1 MVPKMKERM
10 KAALVLAGLAS
21 LFSGLVIFTLLTL
34 IAIWSADAR
43 WLLTGIVGSGFF
55 LPHRL
60 YHRGYRQRGDIMAQN
75 LSFAV
80 MQQRHEVRG
89 SLDDFPT
96 PPWATRAL
104 CEHILPQASSCG
116 VKFDLAA
123 LKRKSAY
130 EPACNRGYMARPLAE
145 YFGCVYTSDI
155 ADYSDI
161 YIPDAIGWDFAAG
174 EWATDED
181 GLAYAN
187 GADYAPE
194 PDAVITNPP
203 FNLAEAFI
211 ARSLAMPGVKLAA
224 FFVRSSFLESVGR
237 YERLFRDTPPAIF
250 APFAERVP
258 LVKGRYDPA
267 ASTATSY
274 CWLVWRRAVK
284 HDGTAAEGKNPWYCG
299 GTEVIWIPPCRK
311 VLEKCG
317 DCVQQGGDL
326 FGGAA

>member
-1 MVPKMKERM
+1 
-10 KAALVLAGLAS
+10 
-21 LFSGLVIFTLLTL
+21 
-34 IAIWSADAR
+34 
-43 WLLTGIVGSGFF
+43 
-55 LPHRL
+55 
-60 YHRGYRQRGDIMAQN
+60 MAQN

-80 MQQRHEVRG
+80 MQQRHEARG

-116 VKFDLAA
+116 VKFDLAV

-145 YFGCVYTSDI
+145 YFGNVYTSDI
-155 ADYSDI
+155 ADYSDS
-161 YIPDAIGWDFAAG
+161 YIPDAIGWDFATG

-211 ARSLAMPGVKLAA
+211 ARALAMPSVKLAA

-250 APFAERVP
+250 APFASRVL

-267 ASTATSY
+267 ASSATSY
-274 CWLVWRRAVK
+274 CWLVWK
-284 HDGTAAEGKNPWYCG
+284 HAAGGRPDDQTIRDSYQSARGNPKSYVARENE
-299 GTEVIWIPPCRK
+299 TRTIWIPPCRK
-311 VLEKCG
+311 QLERAVDYSG
-317 DCVQQGGDL
+317 NYDL
-326 FGGAA
+326 FGGGAA